1 LTAALVLG
9 GCALLVARPALF
21 GLGPPALVV
30 AVLFAG
36 LLALSLLAPVPT
48 AAPRRDRRLLV
59 VLVVGVAAFAIGRVI
74 TGGHPPAFTLR
85 FVLLNSLAAVAEEA
99 LFRRVVYAALVPAG
113 AAFAIVGAAVMFA
126 LVHVTIYG
134 AWVLPLDIAAGVMF
148 GWQRWAT
155 NRWSVPALT
164 HVAANIFV
172 VI

>member
-1 LTAALVLG
+1 MNAALVLG

-30 AVLFAG
+30 AVLFAC
-36 LLALSLLAPVPT
+36 LLALSLLAPVPS
-48 AAPRRDRRLLV
+48 ALPAQDRRLLL
-59 VLVVGVAAFAIGRVI
+59 VLVVGVAAFALGRVI
-74 TGGHPPAFTLR
+74 GGGHPPAFTMR

-99 LFRRVVYAALVPAG
+99 LFRRVLYAALVPAG
-113 AAFAIVGAAVMFA
+113 AAVAIVGGAVLFG

-134 AWVLPLDIAAGVMF
+134 AWVLPLDIAAGVLL

-155 NRWSVPALT
+155 NRWSVPAVT
-164 HVAANIFV
+164 HVAANILV

>member
-1 LTAALVLG
+1 MNAALVLG

-21 GLGPPALVV
+21 GLGPPALIV

-36 LLALSLLAPVPT
+36 LLALSLLAPVSEPVP
-48 AAPRRDRRLLV
+48 ARDRRLLV
-59 VLVVGVAAFAIGRVI
+59 VLVVGVAAFALGRVI
-74 TGGHPPAFTLR
+74 GGGHPPAFTIR

-99 LFRRVVYAALVPAG
+99 LFRRVLYAALVPAG
-113 AAFAIVGAAVMFA
+113 AAVAIVGAAVLFG

-134 AWVLPLDIAAGVMF
+134 AWVLPLDIAAGVLF

-155 NRWSVPALT
+155 NRWSVPAVT
-164 HVAANIFV
+164 HVAANILV